1 MCCGSYASRR
11 QCLFYSVVGD
21 PGYSPDRG
29 LAIQVGQPRV
39 VGEMIAGILL
49 GPTLFGALAP
59 DFQQQLF
66 SAEYRPFL
74 SLGAQVGIGLYM
86 FLVGL
91 EFDTSM
97 FKTRARSA
105 VAISASGIVVP
116 FVMACLL
123 ASWLLSY
130 GGLFADNLSWTQAAL
145 FLGASISITAFPML
159 ARVIQEQ
166 GLANSKLGTLVLAA
180 GAIDD
185 VAAWCLMALLLA
197 SFGGDDTL
205 FYKAVIGAVIFAA
218 LMLTLV
224 RKHAAQ
230 LESWYQREQRITPR
244 LFLVIL
250 VLWVVSVST
259 TEWIGLH
266 AVFGG
271 FLLGVAMPRG
281 LLAEHLI
288 KRLQPLVLIGLV
300 PLFFTVSGLKTDL
313 SVLAQGTLWQIAL
326 AVIAA
331 SIFAK
336 AVACYLAARLCGE
349 NHPMALAVG
358 ILMNARGMMELILL
372 NIALQNGVIKEDLFS
387 VLVLMTIVTTMMAT
401 PLFNALQRRT
411 SFRSQLD

>member
-1 MCCGSYASRR
+1 MEAMPVGVSAFFIQILVILLAAR
-11 QCLFYSVVGD
+11 VVGW
-21 PGYSPDRG
+21 
-29 LAIQVGQPRV
+29 LAVQIGQPRV

-49 GPTLFGALAP
+49 GPTLFGAFAP
-59 DFQQQLF
+59 DIQQQLF

-74 SLGAQVGIGLYM
+74 SLGAQIGIGLYM

-91 EFDTSM
+91 EFDNSM
-97 FKTRARSA
+97 FKSRARSA
-105 VAISASGIVVP
+105 LAISASGIIVP
-116 FVMACLL
+116 FIMAFLM
-123 ASWLLSY
+123 ASWLLGY
-130 GGLFADNLSWTQAAL
+130 GGLFASSISWAQATL

-166 GLANSKLGTLVLAA
+166 GLSNTKLGTLVLAA

-197 SFGGDDTL
+197 SFGGDDSL
-205 FYKAVIGAVIFAA
+205 FYKAVIGAIVFSA

-224 RKHAAQ
+224 RKHAAK
-230 LESWYQREQRITPR
+230 LELWYQREGRLTPR
-244 LFLVIL
+244 LLLVIL
-250 VLWVVSVST
+250 LLWVVSVST

-281 LLAEHLI
+281 KLAVHLI
-288 KRLQPLVLIGLV
+288 KRLQPVVLIGLV

-313 SVLAQGTLWQIAL
+313 SVLSQGTLWQVAL

-349 NHPMALAVG
+349 NHPMSLAVG

-372 NIALQNGVIKEDLFS
+372 NIALQNGVITVDLFS
-387 VLVLMTIVTTMMAT
+387 VLVLMTVITTMMAT
-401 PLFNALQRRT
+401 PLFNWLQRNAA
-411 SFRSQLD
+411 FRAQIH

>member
-1 MCCGSYASRR
+1 VEHMPTGI
-11 QCLFYSVVGD
+11 SVFFIQLLVILAVARLVGM
-21 PGYSPDRG
+21 
-29 LAIQVGQPRV
+29 LAIRIGQPRV

-49 GPTLFGALAP
+49 GPTLFGAVAP
-59 DFQQQLF
+59 ELQQQLF
-66 SAEYRPFL
+66 APELRPYL
-74 SLGAQVGIGLYM
+74 SLGAQIGIGLYM

-97 FKTRARSA
+97 FKARARSA
-105 VAISASGIVVP
+105 VAISVSGILVP
-116 FVMACLL
+116 FVTACLL
-123 ASWLLSY
+123 ASWLIGY
-130 GGLFADNLSWTQAAL
+130 GNLFADNISWLQAML

-180 GAIDD
+180 AAIDD

-197 SFGGDDTL
+197 SFSGDDSL
-205 FYKAVIGAVIFAA
+205 FVRAVIGSVLFAA

-224 RKHAAQ
+224 RRYSAR
-230 LESWYQREQRITPR
+230 LETWYQRETRLTPS
-244 LFLVIL
+244 LLLVIL
-250 VLWVVSVST
+250 LLWVASVTT

-271 FLLGVAMPRG
+271 FLLGVVMPRG

-288 KRLQPLVLIGLV
+288 KRLQPVVLIALV

-313 SVLAQGTLWQIAL
+313 SLLAEGTLWQV
-326 AVIAA
+326 AVVVTLA

-349 NHPMALAVG
+349 NNPMAMSVG
-358 ILMNARGMMELILL
+358 VLMNARGMMELILL
-372 NIALQNGVIKEDLFS
+372 NIALQNGVIKADLFS

-401 PLFNALQRRT
+401 PLFNYLQRRPA
-411 SFRSQLD
+411 FRSQLS